1 MSEGKR
7 NRNIR
12 RTVNLLRRG
21 IRHLFFHNGWL
32 KLIAIV
38 ISVVFWAGLFSLDDT
53 VTRDKVFHNVNVSVT
68 GTETM
73 KSNHYIVVSNLEEI
87 LKNVSIIVDVPQK
100 QYDKAEAG
108 IYNVRLDL
116 SRIKG
121 TGEQEVKLQSSN
133 SSIYGKVVSINPSSV
148 KLDVE
153 EYIIRTRIPVSV
165 TVNGD
170 IPDGWYMTT
179 PSVVPALISVSGP
192 RSVVEKISRARVFI
206 STEEIEWKEET
217 VVTSAEIRLYNR
229 TGEEVDSSLLSIS
242 SSSLTIDSALIE
254 VNLLPSKS
262 FDTEKLIRVNGK
274 PAEGYSVG
282 RIRISPETVSV
293 AARQEV
299 LEQMTDL
306 SLEKTTVNIND
317 MNETAV
323 FQLKVQKPSD
333 DAIISNETIT
343 VTVEINE
350 DKP

>member
-153 EYIIRTRIPVSV
+153 EYIIRTRIPVSA

-254 VNLLPSKS
+254 ANLLPSKS